1 VVAELPSSILFC
13 CDHNSVRSPM
23 AEGLAKKIYGTKAY
37 LQSAGVRSDRE
48 IDGFAIAVC
57 AELGVE
63 LSRHRVRSFEE
74 MQEWGDDLGG
84 FDLIVALSPAAQRQ
98 ALELTRTH
106 SLDVLYWPVMDPT
119 GFAGGR
125 ERQLEAY
132 RQARDQIVERMIATW
147 GGTPPA
153 PVAGDALRD
162 GP

>member
-1 VVAELPSSILFC
+1 MVAELPSSILFC

-37 LQSAGVRSDRE
+37 LQSAGVHGDRE

-63 LSRHRVRSFEE
+63 LSRHRSRSFDE
-74 MQEWGDDLGG
+74 MREWGDDLGG

-98 ALELTRTH
+98 ALDLTRTH
-106 SLDVLYWPVMDPT
+106 SLDVVYWPVMDPT
-119 GFAGGR
+119 GLGGSR

-132 RQARDQIVERMIATW
+132 RQARDQIIERMIATW
-147 GGTPPA
+147 GGTA
-153 PVAGDALRD
+153 PRPVGGGAAHGA
-162 GP
+162 